1 MTQPM
6 NFSALLDR
14 FLASPLFYRLRRG
27 CCALTSAAVA
37 RRWLA
42 GQTVRLATSDGQRAL
57 LMPGFTPLPPGAPLT
72 DAFEAVLLP
81 AEAVLERHLR
91 LSARITGENLLAA
104 LRLEVETVSPFPPE
118 ETRWGW
124 KTLSCDGTQQHIL
137 LVVASAQHIQR
148 HLDAQHRNTT
158 PAPEVWASI
167 GSGYVILRGFGE
179 ARRAQALTRSL
190 QRTGALAALA
200 VLLACVLLLTPALS
214 ARQQTVAANALAA
227 ALTQQAAP
235 ELKLREELTALH
247 GLQETLRQHF
257 DGQADLPALLD
268 RLTAATPDS
277 VWLARLEY
285 TPDGLKLTGFA
296 DDAGAYLKILQA
308 QSGFRNVRIPSS
320 IMRDPRTKK
329 ERFDIQLEFAS

>member
-1 MTQPM
+1 M
-6 NFSALLDR
+6 NFSSLLER
-14 FLASPLFYRLRRG
+14 FLASHLFYRLRRG
-27 CCALTSAAVA
+27 CCALTSTAVA

-42 GQTVRLATSDGQRAL
+42 GQSVRLASSDGQRAL
-57 LMPGFTPLPPGAPLT
+57 VMPGFTPLPPGAPLV
-72 DAFEAVLLP
+72 DAFDAVLLP
-81 AEAVLERHLR
+81 ADAVLERHLR

-137 LVVASAQHIQR
+137 LAIASAQHIQR
-148 HLDAQHRNTT
+148 HLEAQNRATS

-167 GSGYVILRGFGE
+167 GTGYVILRGFGE
-179 ARRAQALTRSL
+179 ARRAQAQRRSL

-200 VLLACVLLLTPALS
+200 VLLVCVLLLTPALS
-214 ARQQTVAANALAA
+214 ARQQTVAANRLVG

-247 GLQETLRQHF
+247 GLQESLHQHF

-268 RLTAATPDS
+268 RLTAATPDT

-308 QSGFRNVRIPSS
+308 QNGFRNVRIPSS
-320 IMRDPRTKK
+320 IVRDARTKK

>member
-1 MTQPM
+1 M
-6 NFSALLDR
+6 NFSSLLER
-14 FLASPLFYRLRRG
+14 FLASHLFYRLRRG

-42 GQTVRLATSDGQRAL
+42 GQSVRLASSDGQRTL
-57 LMPGFTPLPPGAPLT
+57 VMPGFTPLPPGAPLV
-72 DAFEAVLLP
+72 DAFDAVLLP
-81 AEAVLERHLR
+81 TDAVLERHLR

-137 LVVASAQHIQR
+137 LAIASAQHIQR
-148 HLDAQHRNTT
+148 HLEAQNRATS

-167 GSGYVILRGFGE
+167 GTGYVILRGFGE
-179 ARRAQALTRSL
+179 ARRAQAQRRSL

-200 VLLACVLLLTPALS
+200 VLLVCVLLLTPALS
-214 ARQQTVAANALAA
+214 ARQQTVAANRLVG

-247 GLQETLRQHF
+247 GLQESLHQHF

-268 RLTAATPDS
+268 RLTAATPDT

-308 QSGFRNVRIPSS
+308 QNGFRNVRIPSS
-320 IMRDPRTKK
+320 IVRDARTKK

>member
-1 MTQPM
+1 MT
-6 NFSALLDR
+6 FSSLLER
-14 FLASPLFYRLRRG
+14 FLASHLFYRLRRG

-42 GQTVRLATSDGQRAL
+42 GQSVRLASSDGQRAL
-57 LMPGFTPLPPGAPLT
+57 VMPGFTPLPPGAPLV
-72 DAFEAVLLP
+72 DAFDAVLLP

-137 LVVASAQHIQR
+137 LAIASAQHIQR
-148 HLDAQHRNTT
+148 HLEAQNRATS

-167 GSGYVILRGFGE
+167 GTGYVILRGFGE
-179 ARRAQALTRSL
+179 ARRAQAQRRSL

-200 VLLACVLLLTPALS
+200 VLLVCVLLLTPALS
-214 ARQQTVAANALAA
+214 ARQQTVAANRLVG

-247 GLQETLRQHF
+247 GLQESLHQHF

-268 RLTAATPDS
+268 RLTAATPDT

-308 QSGFRNVRIPSS
+308 QNGFRNVRIPSS
-320 IMRDPRTKK
+320 IVRDARTKK

>member
-1 MTQPM
+1 M
-6 NFSALLDR
+6 NFSSLLER
-14 FLASPLFYRLRRG
+14 FLASHLFYRLRRG

-42 GQTVRLATSDGQRAL
+42 GQSVRLASSDGQRAL
-57 LMPGFTPLPPGAPLT
+57 VMPGFTPLPPGAPLV
-72 DAFEAVLLP
+72 DAFDAALLP
-81 AEAVLERHLR
+81 ADAVLERHLR

-137 LVVASAQHIQR
+137 LAIASAQHIQR
-148 HLDAQHRNTT
+148 HLEAQNRATS

-167 GSGYVILRGFGE
+167 GTGYVILRGFGE
-179 ARRAQALTRSL
+179 ARRAQAQRRSL

-200 VLLACVLLLTPALS
+200 VLLVCVLLLTPALS
-214 ARQQTVAANALAA
+214 ARQQTVAANRLVG

-247 GLQETLRQHF
+247 GLQETLHQHF

-268 RLTAATPDS
+268 RLTAATPDT

-308 QSGFRNVRIPSS
+308 QNGFRNVRIPSS
-320 IMRDPRTKK
+320 IVRDARTKK

>member
-1 MTQPM
+1 M
-6 NFSALLDR
+6 NFSSLLER
-14 FLASPLFYRLRRG
+14 FLASHLFYRLRRG

-42 GQTVRLATSDGQRAL
+42 GQSVRLASSDGQRAL
-57 LMPGFTPLPPGAPLT
+57 VMPGFTPLPPGAPLV
-72 DAFEAVLLP
+72 DAFDAVLLP
-81 AEAVLERHLR
+81 ADAVLERHLR

-137 LVVASAQHIQR
+137 LAIASAQHIQR
-148 HLDAQHRNTT
+148 HLEAQNRATS

-167 GSGYVILRGFGE
+167 GTGYVILRGFGE
-179 ARRAQALTRSL
+179 ARRAQAQRRSL

-200 VLLACVLLLTPALS
+200 VLLVCVLLLTPALS
-214 ARQQTVAANALAA
+214 ARQQTVAANRLVG

-247 GLQETLRQHF
+247 GLQESLHQHF

-268 RLTAATPDS
+268 RLTAATPDT

-308 QSGFRNVRIPSS
+308 QNGFRNVRIPSS
-320 IMRDPRTKK
+320 IVRDARTKK